1 MTQEIDKELFKK
13 YIAEE
18 LRNVSGMKYQ
28 ITNAEIDK
36 LNESDYTK
44 QEILITL
51 EEMENHKPLQK
62 KYLSVYR
69 TLISW
74 MRLKRQKE
82 QRFKDSQLKRMG
94 MTGKMTYEEAL
105 TWMER
110 KGIAAS
116 ELDNKFDRHKDP
128 NGKFYFT
135 IKNYE

>member
-1 MTQEIDKELFKK
+1 MKEPIDKELFKK

-18 LRNVSGMKYQ
+18 LVNVSGMKQQ
-28 ITNAEIDK
+28 ITNDQIDK

-74 MRLKRQKE
+74 MRLKRNKE
-82 QRFKDSQLKRMG
+82 QRFKDSQLRRMG
-94 MTGKMTYEEAL
+94 STGKFTYEEAL
-105 TWMER
+105 TYLEK
-110 KGIAAS
+110 KGIAKS
-116 ELDNKFDRHKDP
+116 EFENKFDRQKDP
-128 NGKFYFT
+128 NGKFYFNL
-135 IKNYE
+135 KGN

>member
-1 MTQEIDKELFKK
+1 MKDLIDKELFKK

-18 LRNVSGMKYQ
+18 LENVSGMKKQ
-28 ITNAEIDK
+28 ITDAQIDK

-44 QEILITL
+44 GEILITL

-82 QRFKDSQLKRMG
+82 QRFKDSQLRRMG
-94 MTGKMTYEEAL
+94 STGKFTYEEAL
-105 TWMER
+105 TYLEK
-110 KGIAAS
+110 KGIAKS
-116 ELDNKFDRHKDP
+116 EFENKFNRQKDP

-135 IKNYE
+135 LKN